1 MLTEKDRELEEAAGI
16 VYLTPEKCSFFKC
29 GDFLSCTMKNE
40 DKTYQRVNLH
50 RLFPFDNPYS
60 LISVLDP
67 DSVEIGIIEDVGN
80 FGEQSKLIKDE
91 IDRKYYVC
99 ELKALKSVKDSWS
112 ASTWNA
118 VDATGDI
125 MFTVKAPYN
134 NVHKCRDGRILIID
148 IDENRYV
155 LDPVEK
161 LDRTTRRL
169 IELYLV

>member
-1 MLTEKDRELEEAAGI
+1 MLTEKDKELEAAAGI
-16 VYLTPEKCSFFKC
+16 VYLTPDKYVFSKN
-29 GDFLSCTMKNE
+29 GDFLSLRVVDE
-40 DKTYQRVNLH
+40 DKYYPRVNLH

-67 DSVEIGIIEDVGN
+67 DTVEIGIIEDVGN

-112 ASTWNA
+112 SSTWNA

-148 IDENRYV
+148 SDENRYV

-169 IELYLV
+169 IELYLI